1 VALEDDFAAD
11 IEIAMGARRF
21 GLPGKPTP
29 EGILTGIEGRR
40 LDALIKTIEAE
51 PFGPMIDLV
60 MLLYQL
66 SGNASK
72 ELADGIDRVLEAAQ
86 MKGSSDFT
94 LGFAGTGLTV
104 HANFAPRSESE
115 PRLAAHMTLRKYSQK
130 ADRWFGLCLSP
141 TTGTIRF
148 GKKVAFP
155 WKFDGTANQMANQ
168 LGKPPR
174 AARSIRPGSKLGRN
188 DPCHCGSGKKYKK
201 CHLAANGN

>member
-1 VALEDDFAAD
+1 
-11 IEIAMGARRF
+11 M
-21 GLPGKPTP
+21 PGKLTP
-29 EGILTGIEGRR
+29 EGILTAIEGRR
-40 LDALIKTIEAE
+40 LDGLIKAIEAE

-66 SGNASK
+66 SGNAMK
-72 ELADGIDRVLEAAQ
+72 ELADGIDRVLQGAQ

-104 HANFAPRSESE
+104 HANSAPRSQAE
-115 PRLAAHMTLRKYSQK
+115 PKLAAHMTLRKYSQK

-141 TTGTIRF
+141 ATGTIRF

-155 WKFDGTANQMANQ
+155 WRFDRQVNQMAKQ

-174 AARSIRPGSKLGRN
+174 PAPAAPQRPKLGRN
-188 DPCHCGSGKKYKK
+188 DPCYCGSGKKYKQ
-201 CHLAANGN
+201 CHLAGDGG